1 MAELKLIN
9 LQKKFG
15 DFVAVE
21 DVTVTVKDGEFI
33 TLLGP
38 SGCGK
43 TTTLRM
49 IAGFIKSTKG
59 SITIDDKVLSSYEG
73 GVFLPPDK
81 RDMGMVFQTYAVWPH
96 MNTYNNVAYPLKFKK
111 LSRKEIANCVSETL
125 SLVKLEGFENR
136 FPHEMSGGQQQRVAL
151 ARALIMEPS
160 VLLLDEPLSNLDAKL
175 RESMRYEIVELQK
188 RLKFTVVYVTHDQI
202 EAMSMSDR
210 IIVMD
215 KGIVQ
220 QIDSPQQVYQNPSNK
235 FVADFIGMAN
245 FIPCEI
251 VNRTENMVRVQ
262 IQEGIGKI
270 FLRVPVINEKDYS
283 DNVNVVIR
291 PEDIDVLPLT
301 DQEGTSGILI
311 RQTYVG
317 DRNDCVVQFGDIAL
331 RVHTQNRHSFNIG
344 EEVSIVLNNP
354 ILLETEAV

>member
-1 MAELKLIN
+1 MAELKLKN
-9 LQKKFG
+9 VQKKFG
-15 DFVAVE
+15 DVIAV
-21 DVTVTVKDGEFI
+21 DNVTVDVKDGEFI
-33 TLLGP
+33 TFLGP

-59 SITIDDKVLSSYEG
+59 SITLDDKTISSFEE
-73 GVFLPPDK
+73 GVFISPDK

-111 LSRKEIANCVSETL
+111 YSKKDIKERVANTL
-125 SLVKLEGFENR
+125 SLVKLDGFENR

-215 KGIVQ
+215 QGIVQ
-220 QIDSPQQVYQNPSNK
+220 QIDSPQNVYQNPSNK

-245 FIPCEI
+245 FIPGEI
-251 VNRTENMVRVQ
+251 VNKTDNMVRVQ
-262 IQEGIGKI
+262 LQDGTGKI
-270 FLRVPVINEKDYS
+270 FLRVPIITEKEYS
-283 DNVNVVIR
+283 KNVTVVIR
-291 PEDIDVLPLT
+291 PEDIDVSPLT
-301 DQEGTSGILI
+301 DQEGTSGTLI
-311 RQTYVG
+311 RQTYIG
-317 DRNDCVVQFGDIAL
+317 DRNDCAVQFGDIIL
-331 RVHTQNRHSFNIG
+331 RVHTQNRHSFKIG
-344 EEVSIVLNNP
+344 EEVSIMLNNP
-354 ILLETEAV
+354 ILLDT

>member
-15 DFVAVE
+15 DAIAVD
-21 DVTVTVKDGEFI
+21 DVTVTIKDGEFI
-33 TLLGP
+33 TFLGP

-49 IAGFIKSTKG
+49 IAGFIKSTRG
-59 SITIDDKVLSSYEG
+59 SITIDDKVISSYEE

-96 MNTYNNVAYPLKFKK
+96 MNTFKNVAYPLKFKK
-111 LSRKEIANCVSETL
+111 YSKNEIRERVTDTL
-125 SLVKLEGFENR
+125 SLVKLDGFEDR

-210 IIVMD
+210 IIVMEQ
-215 KGIVQ
+215 GIVQ
-220 QIDSPQQVYQNPSNK
+220 QIDSPQNVYQNPSNK

-251 VNRTENMVRVQ
+251 VNRVDNMVRVQ
-262 IQEGIGKI
+262 IQDGIGKI
-270 FLRVPVINEKDYS
+270 FLRVPVITEKEYS
-283 DNVNVVIR
+283 KNVTVVIR

-301 DQEGTSGILI
+301 DHEGTTGTLI
-311 RQTYVG
+311 RQTYIG
-317 DRNDCVVQFGDIAL
+317 DRNDCDVQFGDIIL
-331 RVHTQNRHSFNIG
+331 RVHTQNRHSFKIG

-354 ILLETEAV
+354 ILLDT

>member
-15 DFVAVE
+15 DVIAV
-21 DVTVTVKDGEFI
+21 DNVNVTVKDGEFI
-33 TLLGP
+33 TFLGP

-59 SITIDDKVLSSYEG
+59 SITIDDKVISSYEE

-96 MNTYNNVAYPLKFKK
+96 MNTFNNVAYPLKFKK
-111 LSRKEIANCVSETL
+111 YSRNEIEERVTDTL
-125 SLVKLEGFENR
+125 SLVKLDGFEDR

-220 QIDSPQQVYQNPSNK
+220 QIDSPQNVYQKPSNK

-251 VNRTENMVRVQ
+251 VNRADDMVRVQ
-262 IQEGIGKI
+262 IQDGTGKI
-270 FLRVPVINEKDYS
+270 FLRVPVITEKDYS
-283 DNVNVVIR
+283 KNVTVVIR

-311 RQTYVG
+311 RQTYIG
-317 DRNDCVVQFGDIAL
+317 DRNDCAVQFGDIIL
-331 RVHTQNRHSFNIG
+331 RVHTQNRHSFKIG

-354 ILLETEAV
+354 ILLDT